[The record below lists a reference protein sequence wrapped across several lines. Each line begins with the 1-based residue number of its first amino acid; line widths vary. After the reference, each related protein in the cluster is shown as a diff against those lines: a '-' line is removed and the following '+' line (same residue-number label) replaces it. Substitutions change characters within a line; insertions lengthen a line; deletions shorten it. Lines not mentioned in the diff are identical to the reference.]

1 LASDEVGGRNHF
13 FLMTGLRVL
22 GLGVDV
28 LISSRRR
35 RDHLL
40 IVGLRLNLLL
50 AIFVPRRVLALGN
63 RHSGVSVALRRE
75 VLPFAAALSAGVS
88 LRKLSNSSLL

>member
-1 LASDEVGGRNHF
+1 MKWGGRNDF
-13 FLMTGLRVL
+13 LLMTGLRVR

-35 RDHLL
+35 RDYLF
-40 IVGLRLNLLL
+40 IVGLRLNLNLLL
-50 AIFVPRRVLALGN
+50 AIFVPRRVLSLVNG
-63 RHSGVSVALRRE
+63 HSGVSVALRRA
-75 VLPFAAALSAGVS
+75 VLPFAAALTAGVS